1 MEALII
7 ISSIP
12 SLIEADQKPS
22 DRIRKIQRLI
32 EVVLKQRVLDK
43 NLNQIILLL
52 EGAKVAFSFKENKVD
67 DRELAPNAPKVSEH
81 LSKMCTIFRPFLYL
95 LIIILRG
102 RNSKLALAVCLAMEL
117 CADERHFESYLL
129 RFPFFDKVLVR
140 IVPKFLISIIKSY
153 QSYITYII

>member
-32 EVVLKQRVLDK
+32 EVVLKQRVLEK
-43 NLNQIILLL
+43 TLNQIILLL
-52 EGAKVAFSFKENKVD
+52 EGVKVAVSFKENKVD
-67 DRELAPNAPKVSEH
+67 ERELAPNVLKVNEH
-81 LSKMCTIFRPFLYL
+81 FSKMCTIFRPFLYL

-102 RNSKLALAVCLAMEL
+102 RNSKLALAVCVAMEL
-117 CADERHFESYLL
+117 CADERHLETYLL
-129 RFPFFDKVLVR
+129 RFPVFDKVLVR

>member
-32 EVVLKQRVLDK
+32 EVVLKQRVIEK
-43 NLNQIILLL
+43 NLNQVILLL
-52 EGAKVAFSFKENKVD
+52 EGIKVAACFKENKVD
-67 DRELAPNAPKVSEH
+67 EKELAPSTPKVFEH
-81 LSKMCTIFRPFLYL
+81 FSKMCTIFRPFLYL

-102 RNSKLALAVCLAMEL
+102 RNSKLALAVCVVMEL
-117 CADERHFESYLL
+117 FADEKNLGSYLL
-129 RFPFFDKVLVR
+129 RFPIFDKVLVR
-140 IVPKFLISIIKSY
+140 IVPNFLISIIKSY